1 MKSRRIAI
9 VGLILIVLAGLGI
22 FLYKSRN
29 NGNTNGDTKEDVIR
43 IGALVSLTGSSANY
57 GKSLRQGIDIAVDE
71 INKDGGIN
79 GKKLEVIYEDSQGDA
94 KIGVSGFNKLVDVN
108 KVPVVIGSISSVIL
122 AVEPI
127 ADEKKVVLINSSA
140 ISPRICEKAED
151 FLFSV
156 MVNGATEARFMAS
169 EISKKHQSEPIAI
182 LFSNNSSGVDTK
194 DNFAKQIESTGGK
207 IAIAEG
213 YELNATDFRTQ
224 LTKIKESGAKI
235 GYLIAFSSNEFASIL
250 TQSKE
255 IGLKLQWYSYS
266 GIETKETLE
275 LAKNAA
281 EGIVYS
287 YPQYDLNDAAFDN
300 FQNKYESLHKSWA
313 DIYTVTSYDAIKLLS
328 FVMKN
333 NGTSPTEIQ
342 QGLRNI
348 GSFKGIF
355 GETKFTNK
363 QCVEKSLIWKTVR
376 DSKYQIFK

>member
-1 MKSRRIAI
+1 MSRKLAIA
-9 VGLILIVLAGLGI
+9 GLIVIVLAGLGI
-22 FLYKSRN
+22 FVYKYRS
-29 NGNTNGDTKEDVIR
+29 NGNTNEDIIR

-57 GKSLRQGIDIAVDE
+57 GKSLKQGIDIAVDE

-94 KIGVSGFNKLVDVN
+94 KTGVSGFNKLVDVDR
-108 KVPVVIGSISSVIL
+108 VPVVIGSISSVIL

-140 ISPRICEKAED
+140 ISPKICEKAED

-156 MVNGATEARFMAS
+156 MVNGATEARFMAG

-194 DNFAKQIESTGGK
+194 NNFVKQMESTGGK

-213 YELNATDFRTQ
+213 YELNTTDFKPQ
-224 LTKIKESGAKI
+224 LTKIKQSGAKI
-235 GYLIAFSSNEFASIL
+235 GYLIAFSSNEFANIL

-255 IGLKLQWYSYS
+255 IGLNLQWYSYS

-275 LAKNAA
+275 LAKNSS
-281 EGIVYS
+281 EGVIYS
-287 YPQYDLNDAAFDN
+287 YPQYDPNDVAFDG
-300 FQNKYESLHKSWA
+300 FQNKYESLYKSWA
-313 DIYTVTSYDAIKLLS
+313 DIYTVTSYDGIKLLS

-333 NGTSPTEIQ
+333 NGSSSTQIQ

-348 GSFKGIF
+348 DSFKGVL

-363 QCVEKSLIWKTVR
+363 QCVEKPLMWKIIK